1 MSLSSSSA
9 LPSVRE
15 QLAVALDLANPRLF
29 AAIVVLSLAPLWVGP
44 YLPLVDLPQHAAQI
58 GALRAMWSGDEAMSA
73 LFRVNWFTPYLLGYL
88 LLYAFALVLPIT
100 LAAKLLVSLSVV
112 SVPLLTARLLREAGA
127 DERWK
132 WLAIPCAFGFAFYWG
147 FLSFIV
153 AAPLG
158 LLFLIRTIAFVREPS
173 RWRVA
178 EIALFGMFLFFC
190 HIIVLGFASLV
201 ALGWVAGVHHRNL
214 KALVLHMLPYTA
226 PLPLIGVWF
235 AITYDTEAQVQ
246 ENTVV
251 FSPFS
256 YRLQQL
262 VAQAAGLED
271 VAVSALLV
279 TAVFTAVVLLPW
291 LSGARFSRRPERWL
305 PFALALFTFLVAP
318 NFVFGTAYFFQRLGL
333 FLVPLWLMVWDA
345 PQRTRSLA
353 RLAIPVALLW
363 VMMSIGRFASFA
375 RETESFTAVLKAMEP
390 DRRVAAFVYDNSSPL
405 FALPVYLHF
414 TAWYQAMSRGIVD
427 FNFAE
432 FYSSMVRYRADAGTR
447 LNENLAWYPTLFR
460 WDSDGGAS
468 YDYFLVKASVDVSEA
483 VFKERLSSV
492 ELVAHDGWWWLY
504 RNRER
509 VDGVR

>member
-1 MSLSSSSA
+1 MSLSSSAS
-9 LPSVRE
+9 PSVRE
-15 QLAVALDLANPRLF
+15 QLAAALDLANPRLF
-29 AAIVVLSLAPLWVGP
+29 AAIAVLSLAPLWVGP

-58 GALRAMWSGDEAMSA
+58 GALREIWSGNEAMA
-73 LFRVNWFTPYLLGYL
+73 TLFRVNWFTPYLLGYL
-88 LLYAFALVLPIT
+88 LLYALSFVLPIT
-100 LAAKLLVSLSVV
+100 VATKLLVSLAVV

-173 RWRVA
+173 GRRAA
-178 EIALFGMFLFFC
+178 EIALFGILLFFC
-190 HIIVLGFASLV
+190 HVIVLGFASLV
-201 ALGWVAGVHHRNL
+201 ALGWVVGVHRRNL
-214 KALVLHMLPYTA
+214 KTLVLHMLPYTA
-226 PLPLIGVWF
+226 PLPLIVMWL
-235 AITYDTEAQVQ
+235 AITYESEPRVQGNQVI
-246 ENTVV
+246 
-251 FSPFS
+251 FPPFW
-256 YRLQQL
+256 YRLEQL
-262 VAQAAGLED
+262 VAQAAGRESADSLL
-271 VAVSALLV
+271 VLVVSA
-279 TAVFTAVVLLPW
+279 AVVLLPW
-291 LSGARFSRRPERWL
+291 LSGAKFSRRPERWL
-305 PFALALFTFLVAP
+305 PFVLGLSVFLVAP
-318 NFVFGTAYFFQRLGL
+318 HEVFSTAYFFQRLGL

-345 PQRTRSLA
+345 PQRTRPLA

-363 VMMSIGRFASFA
+363 VVMSIGRFASFA
-375 RETESFTAVLKAMEP
+375 RETESFTTVLNAMEP
-390 DRRVAAFVYDNSSPL
+390 DRRIAAFVYDNSSPL

-509 VDGVR
+509 VDGAR